1 MLFLKT
7 RFSNKSLSLFLK
19 MRLHIK
25 SCWTSSLVFVHM
37 GSARFDKVVHAEHL
51 AMQGGAADF
60 KWEFAD
66 PGKLLPLFIEESQVL
81 SDVFARAISEHRPT
95 RENPWDV
102 IITFDEFCPGNKLR
116 IDNRR
121 KCMNLA
127 MSFKQLGASALSQNW
142 VWLNPICLRSSVIK
156 HVQGGWSHCL
166 RQFTA
171 RDDRPLWLFHSWF
184 SYHLEGSEAH
194 VAVCQT
200 RCCLIGRRRAETG
213 I

>member
-1 MLFLKT
+1 
-7 RFSNKSLSLFLK
+7 
-19 MRLHIK
+19 
-25 SCWTSSLVFVHM
+25 M

-66 PGKLLPLFIEESQVL
+66 PGKLLPLVIEESQVL

-142 VWLNPICLRSSVIK
+142 AWLNPVCLRSSVIK
-156 HVQGGWSHCL
+156 RIEGGWSHCL
-166 RQFTA
+166 RQFLRHVMTGPCGFSTA
-171 RDDRPLWLFHSWF
+171 GIPITLRGQRPMLLYAKLGVVLSDGDGLRQAYDWR
-184 SYHLEGSEAH
+184 GSSNLKPCPRH
-194 VAVCQT
+194 YNVWKKH
-200 RCCLIGRRRAETG
+200 
-213 I
+213 